1 MKIKITFGLLFFQ
14 VFIVSCA
21 SIKEDTIVLEKSS
34 KNTPSWIKENSQVN
48 SVKKDYINLVYHR
61 NGLYNLTLGLK
72 QSQTIVSKKATD
84 FFLNGIVNNIW
95 RRLEIIQSE
104 NKNFNL
110 QNSKEIIVDL
120 IYKHLN
126 EFKVEAPLAEDIYWE
141 RQQMNTNHDMK
152 IHYSVWVLLLIPK
165 NVYDKAFLTIARD
178 LQNSK
183 DESTVSLGKVILQQ
197 YEKR

>member
-141 RQQMNTNHDMK
+141 RQQMKTNHDMK